1 MSRGVESLS
10 LFLPVKLRRGREVNL
25 RQAENVVF
33 FLSVVVLTAHCYT
46 HPDTMYTHFQIQAEK
61 HIRNPGPLPL
71 CVGGVGVGGWGG
83 RWGKLIFLLREID
96 VICSALHCLRMI

>member
-33 FLSVVVLTAHCYT
+33 FVCRCAHCT
-46 HPDTMYTHFQIQAEK
+46 LLHSSRHHVHTLS
-61 HIRNPGPLPL
+61 NPGRKTHTQPRPSSTM
-71 CVGGVGVGGWGG
+71 CGWGG
-83 RWGKLIFLLREID
+83 GGGGEGGGN
-96 VICSALHCLRMI
+96 